1 MFVLTWVYC
10 GKVTQVLSHADVK
23 IIQSKRKELK
33 KQPQYKKGLLQVR
46 TAEGLKHKPIL

>member
-10 GKVTQVLSHADVK
+10 GQVQQVFKHTSVQ
-23 IIQSKRKELK
+23 IVQQKRSELK

-46 TAEGLKHKPIL
+46 TVEGLKHKPIL

>member
-10 GKVTQVLSHADVK
+10 GQVQQVFKHTSVQ
-23 IIQSKRKELK
+23 IVQRKRIELK

-46 TAEGLKHKPIL
+46 TVEGLKHKPIL